1 MCAIVCASVCAVI
14 KAIIFDLDNCLAAS
28 DEPGRQLLA
37 PTFDAIRRA
46 NHGTLSEETL
56 ERAFDE
62 CWGHSLDTVARKY
75 GFSDAMLAAG
85 WAENAR
91 AEVTAPMHGYP
102 DIGVIRELHVKL
114 FLVTSGFRRL
124 QESKVRALA
133 VEPLFERVYI
143 DAIDEPGRKGKEEI
157 FAEILRAYALEPREV
172 LVVGDDPDSEIAAGN
187 RLGIPTVQ
195 IQRAGIPRAENAIHH
210 IRSLT
215 ELGGIMKEHRD

>member
-1 MCAIVCASVCAVI
+1 MI

-28 DEPGRQLLA
+28 DEPGRDLLA

-46 NHGTLSEETL
+46 NHGTLSDDTL

-62 CWGHSLDTVARKY
+62 CWGHSLDAVAKKY
-75 GFSDAMLAAG
+75 GFSDEMLAAG
-85 WAENAR
+85 RAENER
-91 AEVTAPMHGYP
+91 AEVKVPMHGYP
-102 DIGVIRELHVKL
+102 DLDAIRALPAKL

-124 QESKVRALA
+124 QESKVRALGVA
-133 VEPLFERVYI
+133 PLFERVYI
-143 DAIDEPGRKGKEEI
+143 DAIDEPGRKGKEKI
-157 FAEILRAYALEPREV
+157 FAEILREYALEPPEA

-195 IQRAGIPRAENAIHH
+195 IQRPGIPRAPNALHH

-215 ELGGIMKEHRD
+215 ELADIMKQYRD